1 MFGPLRV
8 AERVVVGAI
17 LGWLYDCFME
27 LNEHERL
34 IWRGHPS
41 MRSSVAYF
49 IRWGFLVVVPI
60 SIAGILRLNDQGT
73 GLAYWKWVVITLLL
87 LVVVI
92 AIDTV
97 RRALTDYVVT
107 DHRIRIRRGVLSRK
121 EQSAAIERVQNI
133 NTTQSLL
140 DRLLGIGEIDF
151 DTAGTESTQAS
162 LEFSG
167 VARPHELVR
176 KFERHVATLR
186 EP

>member
-1 MFGPLRV
+1 
-8 AERVVVGAI
+8 
-17 LGWLYDCFME
+17 ME
-27 LNEHERL
+27 LSEHERL

-41 MRSSVAYF
+41 VRSSVWYF
-49 IRWGFLVVVPI
+49 AKWGFLAIVPI
-60 SIAGILRLNDQGT
+60 SIAGILKLNDRGT
-73 GLAYWKWVVITLLL
+73 GIAYWKWVVITVVL
-87 LVVVI
+87 LVIVI

-97 RRALTDYVVT
+97 RRALIDYVVT
-107 DHRIRIRRGVLSRK
+107 DHRIRIRRGVLSRR

-140 DRLLGIGEIDF
+140 DRILRIGEIDF

-176 KFERHVATLR
+176 TFESHVATLR
-186 EP
+186 KLPAN